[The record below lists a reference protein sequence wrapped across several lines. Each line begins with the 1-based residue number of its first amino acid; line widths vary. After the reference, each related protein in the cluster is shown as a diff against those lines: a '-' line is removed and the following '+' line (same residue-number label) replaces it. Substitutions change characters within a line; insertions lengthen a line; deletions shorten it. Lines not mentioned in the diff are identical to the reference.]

1 MWHWEETSHFTTLL
15 HLVVSWGQTDRKL
28 NNLEPPLK
36 CVCGGGGGVTPRVCR
51 NGVMHC
57 VCPMGALRALIQD
70 NTGTENQL
78 EREKSRGSSAFSI
91 VQFLVLV
98 TEKD

>member
-1 MWHWEETSHFTTLL
+1 
-15 HLVVSWGQTDRKL
+15 
-28 NNLEPPLK
+28 
-36 CVCGGGGGVTPRVCR
+36 
-51 NGVMHC
+51 MHC